1 MLCDLTDLYVKQREL
16 DANIAK
22 NHQITYESTRNKR
35 TLALLVEL
43 GEFANA
49 TRTFKYWSNKG
60 GESKERILDEFADG
74 LHFLLSLGIDQGFE
88 VDSLEIE
95 DDNDSLT
102 DNLLKTYELTSIF
115 YQNQTESNYLRAF
128 TSYLRA
134 LFKLGYDWGEAKEAY
149 YLKLKENHV
158 RQETNY

>member
-1 MLCDLTDLYVKQREL
+1 MLCELTDLYQKQREL
-16 DANIAK
+16 DEEIAANHGVSYQK
-22 NHQITYESTRNKR
+22 TRNKR

-60 GESKERILDEFADG
+60 PESKERVLDEFADG
-74 LHFLLSLGIDQGFE
+74 LHFILSLGIDQGYKVNSIE
-88 VDSLEIE
+88 VF

-102 DNLLKTYELTSIF
+102 DNLLKTYELTSKF
-115 YQNQTESNYLRAF
+115 YHNQNADNYLECF
-128 TSYLRA
+128 KSYLRA
-134 LFKLGYDWGEAKEAY
+134 LFKLGFSWAEARDAY

-158 RQETNY
+158 RQNTNY

>member
-1 MLCDLTDLYVKQREL
+1 MRCDLTDLYKKQREL
-16 DANIAK
+16 DANIAA

-49 TRTFKYWSNKG
+49 TRTFKYWSNKS

-74 LHFLLSLGIDQGFE
+74 LHFILSLGVDQGFE
-88 VDSLEIE
+88 VDYIDV
-95 DDNDSLT
+95 DDDSSSLT

-115 YQNQTESNYLRAF
+115 YSSQTQSNYLRVF
-128 TSYLRA
+128 ESYLRA
-134 LFKLGYDWGEAKEAY
+134 LFKLGYSWQEAKDAY
-149 YLKLKENHV
+149 YLKLEENYN
-158 RQETNY
+158 RQKTNY